1 MGKMMTVGPKGQIVI
16 PAELRK
22 ELGIKPGDK
31 VRLEQE
37 GDTLKIISRKAIAAK
52 LKGKYADLG
61 VSLSEELLL
70 ERRAEA
76 EAKGW

>member
-1 MGKMMTVGPKGQIVI
+1 VAKMMTVGPKGQIVI

-22 ELGIKPGDK
+22 ELGIMPGD
-31 VRLEQE
+31 RLLLDLE
-37 GDTLKIISRKAIAAK
+37 DNTLKITSRKSVIAK
-52 LKGKYADLG
+52 LQGKYADLG
-61 VSLSEELLL
+61 VSLSEELMA